1 MLYTEPERTG
11 TSLRTGLDYLLKVAK
26 RKSVVFV
33 ISDFLDDGYWASL
46 KVVNRKHDLIG
57 IQLYDPAEMELPDMG
72 LAKVEDPETGEAF
85 WIDTSS
91 LDARNRLE
99 KALVSQHSKFKKDAR
114 KIGFDLIPI
123 ATNQDFVDPL
133 MSFFRMREK
142 RY

>member
-1 MLYTEPERTG
+1 
-11 TSLRTGLDYLLKVAK
+11 
-26 RKSVVFV
+26 
-33 ISDFLDDGYWASL
+33 
-46 KVVNRKHDLIG
+46 
-57 IQLYDPAEMELPDMG
+57 MELPDMG
-72 LAKVEDPETGEAF
+72 LAKVEDPETGAAF

-99 KALVSQHSKFKKDAR
+99 KELESQHSKFKKDAR